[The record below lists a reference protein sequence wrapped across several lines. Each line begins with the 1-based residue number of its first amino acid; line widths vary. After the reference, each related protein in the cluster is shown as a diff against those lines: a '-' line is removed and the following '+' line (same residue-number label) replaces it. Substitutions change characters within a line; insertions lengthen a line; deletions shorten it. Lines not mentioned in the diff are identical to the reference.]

1 MKRIS
6 IIFVKSV
13 ALLILFNS
21 QIHAQEAPLKV
32 VASFSIL
39 GDLIKQVGG
48 DNVVVSLIVGT
59 NRDAH
64 NFSPS
69 PQDAAK
75 LKSADLIVINGLGFE
90 MWADRFVKASGYQGV
105 KLVASKGIKALKP
118 VGDAH
123 GLYDPHAWQD
133 VDNVKIYI
141 KNIRDELIN
150 LRPNNKNNFEFRANR
165 YLDQLNQ
172 LQHEIKTTF
181 NSIPSERRRVV
192 TSHDAFTYF
201 GDAYG
206 ILFYAP
212 VGISGEAEASAQK
225 VAQLITQIRSEKIT
239 AVFIENISNGR
250 VVEMISKE
258 TGAKIGGILY
268 SDALSSNP
276 EASSYINMMRHNTK
290 LISSAMK

>member
-75 LKSADLIVINGLGFE
+75 LKSADLIVINGLG
-90 MWADRFVKASGYQGV
+90 SGP
-105 KLVASKGIKALKP
+105 I
-118 VGDAH
+118 DH
-123 GLYDPHAWQD
+123 
-133 VDNVKIYI
+133 
-141 KNIRDELIN
+141 
-150 LRPNNKNNFEFRANR
+150 
-165 YLDQLNQ
+165 NQ
-172 LQHEIKTTF
+172 
-181 NSIPSERRRVV
+181 
-192 TSHDAFTYF
+192 
-201 GDAYG
+201 
-206 ILFYAP
+206 
-212 VGISGEAEASAQK
+212 
-225 VAQLITQIRSEKIT
+225 KIT
-239 AVFIENISNGR
+239 IA
-250 VVEMISKE
+250 
-258 TGAKIGGILY
+258 
-268 SDALSSNP
+268 
-276 EASSYINMMRHNTK
+276 
-290 LISSAMK
+290 AMHIADMKVCAHRS